1 MAPPGFDLIARHL
14 VLQKDLGGADRLFGG
29 IMLQWL
35 DEAGAGYAISR
46 AGTSRLVT
54 RHITAMDFVAPAWVG
69 DVLAFYGRVARVG
82 TTSISIEMKVIAE
95 DPDSVSTREIV
106 TTTFVFVALDKWG
119 KKVPLARRP
128 SDAPSS

>member
-1 MAPPGFDLIARHL
+1 MAAPEGFDLLSRHL

-35 DEAGAGYAISR
+35 DEAGAGYAIAQ

-54 RHITAMDFVAPAWVG
+54 RHINAMDFVAPAYLG
-69 DVLAFYGRVARVG
+69 DVLAFYGRVAAVG

-95 DPDSVSTREIV
+95 DPDSGATREIV
-106 TTTFVFVALDKWG
+106 TTAFVFVAVDKWG
-119 KKVPLARRP
+119 KKVALPRR
-128 SDAPSS
+128 S